1 VDKADIVKVTD
12 EEAEW
17 LYGIPAADAL
27 QSPEKVLEELPRARG
42 VLVTAGAKGSSY
54 AFRSGGGKTDLTGVV
69 PVLTV
74 EVHDTTGAG
83 DGFLGGFLHYFVK
96 AGGLDGLTRDAD
108 ELRKSVEF
116 ATACGAYVTQGPGAI
131 APQGDEADIEEFLS
145 TVRDYPTPPREYFD
159 IEAKV

>member
-1 VDKADIVKVTD
+1 MAAAWDCNVSFLLWVPQTQP
-12 EEAEW
+12 
-17 LYGIPAADAL
+17 PAHRL
-27 QSPEKVLEELPRARG
+27 ARC
-42 VLVTAGAKGSSY
+42 
-54 AFRSGGGKTDLTGVV
+54 
-69 PVLTV
+69 
-74 EVHDTTGAG
+74 
-83 DGFLGGFLHYFVK
+83 

-145 TVRDYPTPPREYFD
+145 TVRAYPTPPREYFD